1 MTKKLIVGGLVL
13 VACLWAV
20 KKTHF
25 MSYAGTIIAS
35 GRDSLRNQIPRE
47 LEIARVQNEI
57 QRLDRDYQGLLGPIA
72 EKKAAVRRLEKE
84 IDVAKAKLSDR
95 RESLL
100 ALTSAID
107 SKEKEIA
114 YNGSAFTLAQA
125 KVQLAKD
132 FALFKKLEVNVTTQQ
147 KLLDAQ
153 RQNLNAT
160 IEQLG
165 KLVDQKREFEIAL
178 AQIQADEEMLRV
190 TQITT
195 PLPTDEGRVADI
207 ANTLNQLRQAQ
218 DVERERRILEQQYG
232 TKVGDAQPQVPPV
245 GDLTAVRDY
254 LEGHGTAANTKVA
267 QGNK

>member
-13 VACLWAV
+13 VACLWVV
-20 KKTHF
+20 KKTQF

-35 GRDSLRNQIPRE
+35 GRESFGKIVPPE

-84 IDVAKAKLSDR
+84 IDSAKVNLDSR

-100 ALTSAID
+100 ALTGSID

-114 YNGSAFTLAQA
+114 YNGNAYTLSQA

-132 FALFKKLEVNVTTQQ
+132 FAVFKKLEVNLDTQK

-153 RQNLNAT
+153 RLNLNAT
-160 IEQLG
+160 IDQLG
-165 KLVDQKREFEIAL
+165 KLVDKKREFEIAL
-178 AQIQADEEMLRV
+178 AEIQANEELLRATKV
-190 TQITT
+190 TT
-195 PLPTDEGRVADI
+195 PLPADDGRVADLDSSI
-207 ANTLNQLRQAQ
+207 KDLRQAQ
-218 DVERERRILEQQYG
+218 EVEWEHRKLLQQFG
-232 TKVGDAQPQVPPV
+232 TKIGDAQPQVPPV

-267 QGNK
+267 QGSK